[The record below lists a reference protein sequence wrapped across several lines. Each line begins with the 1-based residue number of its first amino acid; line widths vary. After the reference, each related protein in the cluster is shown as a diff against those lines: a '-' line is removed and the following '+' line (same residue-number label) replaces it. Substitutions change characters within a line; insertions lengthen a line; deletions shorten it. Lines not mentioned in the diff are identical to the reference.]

1 MLVPDNFNPI
11 LIADQLRCNG
21 VIEAIRVSRLGYP
34 QRYAHKMF
42 VSRYRA
48 IAAKELQLATKKSR
62 KTNPTSVL
70 VKYAVK
76 KIAETSPE
84 CQNVDSNK
92 IEDLR

>member
-34 QRYAHKMF
+34 QRYAHNMF

-48 IAAKELQLATKKSR
+48 IAAKELLLAMKKSR
-62 KTNPTSVL
+62 KTNPVTIL

-76 KIAETSPE
+76 KIAESSPE
-84 CQNVDSNK
+84 CKNLDSSK
-92 IEDLR
+92 LDDLR